1 LFATSNLDGP
11 NTVWEMIA
19 KDDIGNVIIEQIDW
33 RRSDGRFT
41 VATYGSGI
49 FQTTITEIGDVLT
62 VNDID
67 VNELTIYPNP
77 TSDTWIISAQ
87 NNIITSV
94 EVFNLLGK
102 RVVLQTNNST
112 NIAISTQGLTSGIYI
127 ARVTT
132 EQGVKSVKLIRE

>member
-1 LFATSNLDGP
+1 MDNADYSSTNWTNIDPAATFVEDETACQVLS
-11 NTVWEMIA
+11 
-19 KDDIGNVIIEQIDW
+19 
-33 RRSDGRFT
+33 
-41 VATYGSGI
+41 SGDHA
-49 FQTTITEIGDVLT
+49 F
-62 VNDID
+62 
-67 VNELTIYPNP
+67 ELGLSVYPNP

-127 ARVTT
+127 ARITS
-132 EQGVKSVKLIRE
+132 EQGTKSVKLIKE